1 MRIGVAVGNSLTA
14 TASPL
19 EAIGNRNG
27 TPDWPAISRLIE
39 HWQPNELIVGLP
51 LTIDGEEQII
61 TAHVKGFIKAL
72 KKRYDLPVQEADERF
87 SSVAAQKALANM
99 RASGQRKRRVSKGDI
114 DSMAATLI
122 LQGWFTEN

>member
-1 MRIGVAVGNSLTA
+1 MGNSLTA

-19 EAIGNRNG
+19 ETIGNRNG

-39 HWQPNELIVGLP
+39 HWQPDELIVGLP
-51 LTIDGEEQII
+51 LTVDGDEQSI

-72 KKRYDLPVQEADERF
+72 KKRYELTVHEADERF
-87 SSVAAQKALANM
+87 SSVAAQKELAKM
-99 RASGQRKRRVSKGDI
+99 RASGQRKRRVNKGDI
-114 DSMAATLI
+114 DSLAATLI